1 MFALVDCNN
10 FYASCE
16 RVFKPQLIGKPIV
29 VLSNNDGCVVA
40 RSNEAKKLGIAMG
53 VPIFQIK
60 DLVEQ
65 HQVNVFSSNYELYG
79 DLSNRV
85 MKILSSYS
93 PLAEVYSIDE
103 CFLKFDG
110 YEKYFDYKTM
120 GLDMKSRVQQWV
132 GIPISVGYAPTKALA
147 KVANKIAKKF
157 PEQTGGVHIIDTEE
171 KRLKALKWTE
181 IGDVWGIGRQH
192 TKRLKALGVNNAYE
206 FTMLGDEWV
215 RKNMTIQGLRLK
227 KDLMGVPSI
236 QMEDVKDKKNIA
248 CTRSFENM
256 LDKFS
261 DVSERV
267 ATFSANLGEKL
278 RKQNSHCNMISVF
291 VLSNYHRKDL
301 EQHRAFINI
310 KTDFPTN
317 STLEINR
324 LAQIA
329 LKSIYKDGIK
339 YKKAGVIVSALT
351 PAEEFQLKFFGG
363 ENPKHIDLMKAID
376 KTNKKIGGNVI
387 RFGNNA
393 FGKRWKM
400 RQEHLSKC
408 YTTRISDI
416 LIIKMLQ

>member
-1 MFALVDCNN
+1 
-10 FYASCE
+10 
-16 RVFKPQLIGKPIV
+16 
-29 VLSNNDGCVVA
+29 
-40 RSNEAKKLGIAMG
+40 
-53 VPIFQIK
+53 
-60 DLVEQ
+60 
-65 HQVNVFSSNYELYG
+65 
-79 DLSNRV
+79 
-85 MKILSSYS
+85 
-93 PLAEVYSIDE
+93 
-103 CFLKFDG
+103 
-110 YEKYFDYKTM
+110 
-120 GLDMKSRVQQWV
+120 
-132 GIPISVGYAPTKALA
+132 
-147 KVANKIAKKF
+147 
-157 PEQTGGVHIIDTEE
+157 
-171 KRLKALKWTE
+171 
-181 IGDVWGIGRQH
+181 
-192 TKRLKALGVNNAYE
+192 
-206 FTMLGDEWV
+206 
-215 RKNMTIQGLRLK
+215 
-227 KDLMGVPSI
+227 MGVPSI
-236 QMEDVKDKKNIA
+236 QMEDIKDKKNIA

-363 ENPKHIDLMKAID
+363 ENPRHIDLMKAID

-400 RQEHLSKC
+400 RQEHLSQC

-416 LIIKMLQ
+416 LTIKMQ